1 MTTIH
6 NISLRLLAMAT
17 LLVVATT
24 VSAQSRRDITTA
36 IAGAGKVTITA
47 PSGLT
52 ERNND
57 DLTGKSTTTST
68 KKAGDD
74 DDVTTE
80 TKTETKTPS
89 RTHTTQQTVQGRSMG
104 FRIQV
109 YNDNAGGKAEAQN
122 RARTIAMKFPQ
133 YRTYITY
140 NAPTWRL
147 RIGDFKNQ
155 REAQE
160 AISRV
165 RAAFPQYARQMVV
178 VRDNVNNWR

>member
-6 NISLRLLAMAT
+6 NISLRLLAMAI

-57 DLTGKSTTTST
+57 DLTGKSTTST

-155 REAQE
+155 KEAQE